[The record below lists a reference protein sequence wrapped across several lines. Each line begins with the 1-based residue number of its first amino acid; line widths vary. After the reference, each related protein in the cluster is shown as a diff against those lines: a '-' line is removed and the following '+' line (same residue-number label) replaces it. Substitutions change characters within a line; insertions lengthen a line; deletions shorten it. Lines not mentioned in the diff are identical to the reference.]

1 MATEQLQTE
10 ELIKETARRLFFQ
23 KGHIH
28 ATTQEIADEAGVN
41 RALIHYYFRS
51 RDLLFEKVL
60 QETMKSRT
68 DKIDSIFSTN
78 DSLRIK
84 IARFID
90 VFIDDHIDL
99 PYLENFLITEMT
111 KSQDPMKNFHLA
123 EERKVKI
130 KEIINRQIQEEVAR
144 GLIAPITIEHFML
157 NLMSLCNY
165 PLLAK
170 PIMQT
175 IFGMDEATYRN
186 FLKER
191 KKVVYRAIFNED
203 LPE

>member
-28 ATTQEIADEAGVN
+28 ATTQEIANEAGVN

-60 QETMKSRT
+60 QETMKART

-78 DSLRIK
+78 DSLRVK

-111 KSQDPMKNFHLA
+111 KSPDPMKNFHLA
-123 EERKVKI
+123 EERNVRI
-130 KEIINRQIQEEVAR
+130 KEMINRQIQEEVER

-191 KKVVYRAIFNED
+191 KKVVYRVIFNED